1 MQTYTRRSFIKAAS
15 AAALVSTPFLG
26 GGMYMGCNGGHLK
39 SENKV
44 IVFGIDGL
52 DPNIMEKLMAAGQ
65 LPTFQKLR
73 ADGTY
78 RRLATTNPAESPVV
92 WSSIATG
99 KNPGGHGIFD
109 FIHRNPKNYLPE
121 LSLSIINPRNL
132 TNSYRSM
139 FVHPRKSKAFWQI
152 CSEQGVPVTVIR
164 WPVTFPAQKVNGK
177 LLAGLGVPDIQ
188 GNLGRYTLYTN
199 ALRSDQTEVADKVEM
214 KGLIR
219 EVQRVGNII
228 DSVVIGPTTAK
239 LGRRQA
245 VEIPMQI
252 RINPGNQAI
261 TIQVGTDTYDI
272 RVGDWSNWMRF
283 NFDLGFGRKVKGIAR
298 CYLNQIHP
306 DFSLYLSP
314 IQVDPADAVFPI
326 CCPDDYSMRLAEEI
340 GEYHTLGMPEDT
352 NAFEDGSL
360 SADAFLESC
369 ETIMREREQMLFRE
383 LEHFKAGVFAFVFD
397 TTDRIQHTFWRT
409 QDSEHPFFDKVFADK
424 YGHVIE
430 DYYRRMDAIVSELL
444 KTVDNNTLLLV
455 LSDHGFSTFRKS
467 VHVNSWL
474 TQLGLMV
481 LKAPPSDAEGHPLFK
496 NVDWGKT
503 RAYALGFSSVYLNLE
518 GREREGIVNP
528 REAAQLKRKIVLD
541 LAKLDDP
548 NTGEHVIKQV
558 YDGNEIYSGK
568 YADESPD
575 LVIGFRPGYRASW
588 QTAIGG
594 VPATLFSDNLKKWSG
609 DHLIDP
615 SYVPGVLFSN
625 QQISR
630 NNPTVLDIAPTVL
643 NYIGVDDN
651 AELEGHVLV

>member
-1 MQTYTRRSFIKAAS
+1 
-15 AAALVSTPFLG
+15 
-26 GGMYMGCNGGHLK
+26 MGCNGGQL
-39 SENKV
+39 STGNKV

-65 LPTFQKLR
+65 LPTFQKLS
-73 ADGTY
+73 AEGTY

-152 CSEQGVPVTVIR
+152 CSEHGVPVTVIR

-199 ALRSDQTEVADKVEM
+199 ALRSDQTGLADKVEM

-228 DSVVIGPTTAK
+228 DSVVTGPTTAK

-252 RINPGNQAI
+252 RINPGNEAI
-261 TIQVGTDTYDI
+261 TIQVGRDTYDV

-283 NFDLGFGRKVKGIAR
+283 TFNLGFGRRVKGIAR

-326 CCPDDYSMRLAEEI
+326 CCPDDYSMRLAGEI

-360 SADAFLESC
+360 SVDAFLESC
-369 ETIMREREQMLFRE
+369 ETIMRERERMLFRE

-409 QDSEHPFFDKVFADK
+409 QDTEHPFFDKVFADK

-430 DYYRRMDAIVSELL
+430 DYYRRMDTIVGELL
-444 KTVDNNTLLLV
+444 KTVDSDTLLLA

-481 LKAPPSDAEGHPLFK
+481 LKAPPSDAEGDPLFK

-528 REAAQLKRKIVLD
+528 REAAQLKRKIALD
-541 LAKLDDP
+541 LAELRDSS
-548 NTGEHVIKQV
+548 TGEHVIKQV
-558 YDGNEIYSGK
+558 YDGNEIYAGK

-594 VPATLFSDNLKKWSG
+594 VPAPLFSDNLKKWSG

-630 NNPTVLDIAPTVL
+630 NDPTVLDIAPTVL

>member
-1 MQTYTRRSFIKAAS
+1 
-15 AAALVSTPFLG
+15 
-26 GGMYMGCNGGHLK
+26 MGCKGGHLNTG
-39 SENKV
+39 NKV

-65 LPTFQKLR
+65 LPAFQKLR
-73 ADGTY
+73 AEGSY

-139 FVHPRKSKAFWQI
+139 FLHPRKSKAFWQT
-152 CSEQGVPVTVIR
+152 CSEHGVPVTVIR

-199 ALRSDQTEVADKVEM
+199 SRQSHPTKPADKAKV

-219 EVQRVGNII
+219 EVERAGNII
-228 DSVVIGPTTAK
+228 DTVVIGPTTAK
-239 LGRRQA
+239 LGRRHA

-252 RINPGNQAI
+252 RINPGNEAI
-261 TIQVGTDTYDI
+261 TIQVGRDTHDV
-272 RVGDWSNWMRF
+272 RVDDWSNWMRF
-283 NFDLGFGRKVKGIAR
+283 TFDLGFGRKIKGIAR

-326 CCPDDYSMRLAEEI
+326 CCPDDYSMRLAQEI

-360 SADAFLESC
+360 SVDAFLESC

-409 QDSEHPFFDKVFADK
+409 QDREHPFFDKVFADN

-430 DYYRRMDAIVSELL
+430 DYYRRMDPIVGELL
-444 KTVDNNTLLLV
+444 KTVDNDTLLLV
-455 LSDHGFSTFRKS
+455 LSDHGFNSFRRS

-481 LKAPPSDAEGHPLFK
+481 LKGSPSDAEGDPLFK
-496 NVDWGKT
+496 NVDWSKT
-503 RAYALGFSSVYLNLE
+503 RAYALGFSSVYLNLN
-518 GREREGIVNP
+518 GREREGLVNP
-528 REAAQLKRKIVLD
+528 REAAQLKRKIALD
-541 LAKLDDP
+541 LAELKDP
-548 NTGEHVIKQV
+548 NTGEYVIKQV
-558 YDGNEIYSGK
+558 YDASEIYTGK

-594 VPATLFSDNLKKWSG
+594 VPVPLFSDNLKKWSG

-625 QQISR
+625 RQISR
-630 NNPTVLDIAPTVL
+630 SDPTVLDIAPTVL
-643 NYIGVDDN
+643 NHVGVEND

>member
-1 MQTYTRRSFIKAAS
+1 
-15 AAALVSTPFLG
+15 
-26 GGMYMGCNGGHLK
+26 
-39 SENKV
+39 
-44 IVFGIDGL
+44 
-52 DPNIMEKLMAAGQ
+52 
-65 LPTFQKLR
+65 
-73 ADGTY
+73 
-78 RRLATTNPAESPVV
+78 
-92 WSSIATG
+92 
-99 KNPGGHGIFD
+99 
-109 FIHRNPKNYLPE
+109 
-121 LSLSIINPRNL
+121 
-132 TNSYRSM
+132 
-139 FVHPRKSKAFWQI
+139 
-152 CSEQGVPVTVIR
+152 
-164 WPVTFPAQKVNGK
+164 
-177 LLAGLGVPDIQ
+177 
-188 GNLGRYTLYTN
+188 
-199 ALRSDQTEVADKVEM
+199 
-214 KGLIR
+214 
-219 EVQRVGNII
+219 
-228 DSVVIGPTTAK
+228 
-239 LGRRQA
+239 
-245 VEIPMQI
+245 
-252 RINPGNQAI
+252 
-261 TIQVGTDTYDI
+261 
-272 RVGDWSNWMRF
+272 MRF
-283 NFDLGFGRKVKGIAR
+283 TFDLGFGRRVKGIAR

-326 CCPDDYSMRLAEEI
+326 CCPDDYSMRLAGEI

-360 SADAFLESC
+360 SVDAFLESC
-369 ETIMREREQMLFRE
+369 ETIMRERERMLFRE

-409 QDSEHPFFDKVFADK
+409 QDTEHPFFDKVFSDK

-430 DYYRRMDAIVSELL
+430 DYYRRMDRIVGELL
-444 KTVDNNTLLLV
+444 KTVDSDTLLLA

-481 LKAPPSDAEGHPLFK
+481 LEAPPSDAEGDPLFK

-528 REAAQLKRKIVLD
+528 REAAHLKRKIVLD
-541 LAKLDDP
+541 LEKLKDP

-558 YDGNEIYSGK
+558 YDGNEIYAGK

-594 VPATLFSDNLKKWSG
+594 VPAPLFSDNLKKWSG

-630 NNPTVLDIAPTVL
+630 NDPTVLDIAPTVL